1 MELEKEYALI
11 GATVIDG
18 NGGPPA
24 SDTTVVVKNGVI
36 EEVGD
41 RESIKL
47 KEGIQK
53 VDISGYYL
61 MPGLI
66 DVHVHFTGL
75 RRGDFASIEWLFE
88 SNLTQAMR
96 TTVEAEKV
104 LDAGFTTVRSCGSR
118 YDISLRQLIQEGTI
132 IGPRLITAGLC
143 IASRGGHGDIRGDKY
158 EMPEGLTNMTD
169 PMGVY
174 CNGADEIRKFV
185 RILCNQNV
193 DLIKV
198 IASGGGEGPTDRLDD
213 VAFSREEL
221 QVLVDEAHMHH
232 KRVAAHSEC
241 IETTRMVV
249 ELGVNTIEHGGCPRG
264 KIGLD
269 EDVCEA
275 MVEKDIILVPTLAIN
290 YCGGPWDTAKTTAA
304 GAIIDE
310 ILNGFML
317 AIKRGVKIAAGSDA
331 FADNITP
338 YGKHNIGEIK
348 LLVDILGFTPLEAIT
363 SATKIGAEACGIGD
377 KIGTIEKGKLADLL
391 VFKNDPTSNID
402 VLLKKED
409 IKYIIKD
416 GSLAIEH

>member
-1 MELEKEYALI
+1 
-11 GATVIDG
+11 
-18 NGGPPA
+18 
-24 SDTTVVVKNGVI
+24 
-36 EEVGD
+36 
-41 RESIKL
+41 
-47 KEGIQK
+47 
-53 VDISGYYL
+53 
-61 MPGLI
+61 
-66 DVHVHFTGL
+66 
-75 RRGDFASIEWLFE
+75 
-88 SNLTQAMR
+88 
-96 TTVEAEKV
+96 
-104 LDAGFTTVRSCGSR
+104 
-118 YDISLRQLIQEGTI
+118 
-132 IGPRLITAGLC
+132 
-143 IASRGGHGDIRGDKY
+143 
-158 EMPEGLTNMTD
+158 
-169 PMGVY
+169 
-174 CNGADEIRKFV
+174 RKFV

-269 EDVCEA
+269 EDVCET